1 MGLNIFALMI
11 LSENQFTHEIILKKE
26 KILVELEKKST
37 ECLIPHAEFFSTFLM
52 NMALNT

>member
-11 LSENQFTHEIILKKE
+11 LSENQFTHEIILSKE